1 MEEDF
6 MTRVLFVG
14 QQPETVDFSDAA
26 IPPGFNAEKIHEGI
40 AVGMAKMAERG
51 WQADLCL
58 IRPDKTAG
66 IVLGKQLATTTYD
79 CVVIGGGIRLPPKS
93 LSLLETVVNTV
104 HRAAPNASIA
114 FNTRPEDTAEAAA
127 RWLNAD

>member
-1 MEEDF
+1 MEKDQ

-14 QQPETVDFSDAA
+14 QRPETVDFSDPA
-26 IPPGFNAEKIHEGI
+26 IPPGFNAEKIQAGI
-40 AVGMAKMAERG
+40 AIAMAKMAERG

-58 IRPDKTAG
+58 IPPDKTAG
-66 IVLGKQLATTTYD
+66 LALEQQLATTTYD

-104 HRAAPNASIA
+104 HKAAPNASIA